1 MPRPPKSKLPAWLHT
16 PMNLAARGLLGAI
29 TLGDPVRTVAGARQ
43 IGRWY
48 AQSRLNRRHLAQ
60 AAGHIAFA
68 FPDWEPDRVHEH
80 ALRSYEHLFETGV
93 EFAFAPRLMADD
105 CWTRHIGLAGLGG
118 SVRSLLGGGPAV
130 LISGHVGNWE
140 FLAFLVTLLG
150 FPMHAL
156 YRPLDNPPL
165 DRWLLRTRARR
176 GLTLVDKFGAVRQL
190 PQIMSAGGPVGFVAD
205 QNGGD
210 RGVFVPF
217 FGRLTSTYK
226 SIGLLALQFNAT
238 IACAMARRL
247 PEAERAPGSLGF
259 VFEGVDTFGP
269 EDWKSHPDPLFYLTA
284 RYRRA
289 IETMIRRAPEQY
301 LWMHRL
307 WRSRAPHERHHK
319 PFPGSLREK
328 IALLPWVTDEDLE
341 RIVENSRRDSETLAR
356 AGTHRLP

>member
-1 MPRPPKSKLPAWLHT
+1 MALPPRSV
-16 PMNLAARGLLGAI
+16 LGALLDPPVNLGARALMAAV
-29 TLGDPVRTVAGARQ
+29 TLRDPVDTVARARRA
-43 IGRWY
+43 GRWF
-48 AQSRLNRRHLAQ
+48 AGSRLNRRHLRRASE
-60 AAGHIAFA
+60 HIAFA
-68 FPDWEPDRVHEH
+68 FPEWDADTVHEH
-80 ALRSYEHLFETGV
+80 ALRSYEHLFETGI
-93 EFAFAPRLMADD
+93 EFAYASRLMADD
-105 CWTRHIGLAGLGG
+105 CWTRHIGLSGLRG
-118 SVRSLLGGGPAV
+118 SVRSLLDGAPAV
-130 LISGHVGNWE
+130 LITGHVGNWE

-156 YRPLDNPPL
+156 YRPLDNRSL

-190 PQIMSAGGPVGFVAD
+190 PEIMSRGGPVGFVAD

-226 SIGLLALQFNAT
+226 SIGLLALQFEAT
-238 IACAMARRL
+238 IACAMARRR
-247 PEAERAPGSLGF
+247 PESQRPPGSLGF
-259 VFEGVDTFGP
+259 VFEGADSFGP
-269 EDWKSHPDPLFYLTA
+269 ADWTTHPDPLFYLTA

-307 WRSRAPHERHHK
+307 WRSRAPHERQQK
-319 PFPGSLREK
+319 PFPPGLKEKLR
-328 IALLPWVTDEDLE
+328 LLPWMTDAELD
-341 RIVENSRRDSETLAR
+341 RIIENSRIDAETLAS